1 MMVTGHRPNKL
12 KNEYDL
18 KGPLSRWLKNQI
30 VAVLENE
37 KPSKVISGVALGI
50 DQLFALICLEMNIPV
65 IAAIPCDNQDKIWP
79 QQSKELYHSIL
90 NNPLVESHVI
100 CPGPYAPWKMQ
111 KRNEW
116 TSDNTDK
123 AIGVWDGTKGG
134 TSSCITYLQK
144 IGKPVIRINPNDY
157 RAETQTSVRLQ

>member
-1 MMVTGHRPNKL
+1 MIMMVTGHCPNKL

-37 KPSKVISGVALGI
+37 KPSKVISGVALGV

-90 NNPLVESHVI
+90 NNSLVESHVI

-116 TSDNTDK
+116 TS
-123 AIGVWDGTKGG
+123 V
-134 TSSCITYLQK
+134 
-144 IGKPVIRINPNDY
+144 
-157 RAETQTSVRLQ
+157 